1 MDLIQQF
8 IMQYT
13 KEIDYYDNVS
23 RLAAQQLQQRLQE
36 SGIRAIVTSRA
47 KSPERLKSKLEKRFE
62 EKNYKSISDIY
73 EDIVDLSGVR
83 VALYFPGETTEVD
96 KIIRNQFN
104 LLEDSKEFSGSPSTI
119 DNYNKRFSGYWATH
133 YRVSIKSDFIN
144 EQQKHYCDAK
154 IEIQV
159 ASVLMHAWSEVEH
172 DLVYKP
178 YQGELSRT
186 EYIILDELNGL
197 VLSGE
202 LALERLQSAME
213 QRIKESGR
221 EFANNYELASYL
233 FEIAKGKLDENDP
246 MLGDVDVLFMLLER
260 MKINSPSQLSQYIQ
274 GIDFESDRRTVAQ
287 QIIDSII
294 EGDTKNYQL
303 YSNILHF
310 KKKNK
315 TLSNDLQ
322 QSVGVFMSKW
332 IELEILLRTF
342 IENKLDSDEH
352 YRVVNSKILRELG
365 LLDSQEL
372 SEFDRL
378 RRIRNN
384 LAHGIEIPEPKHLTS
399 AGIAIEKLTETL
411 KNNKTTSHYE

>member
-1 MDLIQQF
+1 MELIQQF
-8 IMQYT
+8 IMQYA

-47 KSPERLKSKLEKRFE
+47 KSPERLKNKIEKRFI
-62 EKNYKSISDIY
+62 EKNYKSITDIY
-73 EDIVDLSGVR
+73 DDIVDLSGVR

-96 KIIRNQFN
+96 KIIRDQFK
-104 LLEDSKEFSGSPSTI
+104 LLEDSIEFSGTPSTI
-119 DNYNKRFSGYWATH
+119 NNYDKRFSGYWATH

-178 YQGELSRT
+178 YQGELSST

-202 LALERLQSAME
+202 LALERLQNAME
-213 QRIKESGR
+213 QRIKESGK

-233 FEIAKGKLDENDP
+233 LEIAKDKIKDIEP
-246 MLGDVDVLFMLLER
+246 MLGDVDVLFMLLKKL
-260 MKINSPSQLSQYIQ
+260 KINTPSQLNQYIQ
-274 GIDFESDRRTVAQ
+274 CIDFESDRRTTTQ
-287 QIIDSII
+287 QIIDQII
-294 EGDTKNYQL
+294 SGDNEKYHL
-303 YSNILHF
+303 YSDIIRF
-310 KKKNK
+310 KRKDN
-315 TLSNDLQ
+315 TLSVDIQ
-322 QSVGVFMSKW
+322 QSIGFFMSKW
-332 IELEILLRTF
+332 IELEMLLRT
-342 IENKLDSDEH
+342 IIDNQLDSVKD
-352 YRVVNSKILRELG
+352 YRVVNSKILRNIG
-365 LLDSQEL
+365 LLQNQEL
-372 SEFDRL
+372 SEFDHL

-384 LAHGIEIPEPKHLTS
+384 LAHGIEIPEPEYINS
-399 AGIAIEKLTETL
+399 AGTAIQELIETL
-411 KNNKTTSHYE
+411 KKYV